1 MPCRARSTSDTTR
14 TPTLTSTC
22 QPGAAQNAGG
32 RCRGLRDIPMRG
44 CGAVSSGAGWTPTP
58 NAPCLWWISRTR
70 LIPGSTNRRRP
81 VATRRAGD
89 AWRPDGGARAEVLQ
103 SADLGSAETTT
114 REYLCLNAY
123 LMNHWSRSSIRV
135 CLAGVANT
143 VGCRAEMTT
152 SSRWRPSV
160 TEWPQAWRITRLTT
174 CRPRQTLRRQEF
186 PKQSIWRSEGCWAT
200 PPSTRR
206 TADSAVLR
214 FRRL

>member
-22 QPGAAQNAGG
+22 QHGAAQNAVG
-32 RCRGLRDIPMRG
+32 RCRGPRDIPMRG

-58 NAPCLWWISRTR
+58 NALCLWWISRTR
-70 LIPGSTNRRRP
+70 PIPGSTNRRRP

-89 AWRPDGGARAEVLQ
+89 AWRPDGGVGPRCCNLLIWVVQ
-103 SADLGSAETTT
+103 RQQP
-114 REYLCLNAY
+114 RESLCLNAY

-135 CLAGVANT
+135 CLADVANT

-160 TEWPQAWRITRLTT
+160 TEWPQAWRTTRLTT
-174 CRPRQTLRRQEF
+174 CRLRQTLRRQEF
-186 PKQSIWRSEGCWAT
+186 PKPSIWRSEGCWAT